1 MTKYF
6 TDKGVSAYD
15 DNAATIEEAK
25 KVLNDKNLCVAV
37 IDNDGE
43 PLRCVKR
50 GEYKEKSLLYNGH
63 VYFINIKK

>member
-6 TDKGVSAYD
+6 TENGVASHD

-25 KVLNDKNLCVAV
+25 KVLEEKKLCVAV

-43 PLRCVKR
+43 PLRCVTR
-50 GEYKEKSLLYNGH
+50 GTYKEMFLLYNGKAFM
-63 VYFINIKK
+63 V

>member
-6 TDKGVSAYD
+6 TENGVASHD

-25 KVLNDKNLCVAV
+25 KVLEEKKLCVAV

-43 PLRCVKR
+43 PLRCVTR
-50 GEYKEKSLLYNGH
+50 GTYKGMFLLYNGKAFM
-63 VYFINIKK
+63 V

>member
-1 MTKYF
+1 MTKYY
-6 TDKGVSAYD
+6 TEQGVAAYD

-43 PLRCVKR
+43 PLKCVTR
-50 GEYKEKSLLYNGH
+50 GTYKETFLLYNGH
-63 VYFINIKK
+63 AYMV

>member
-6 TDKGVSAYD
+6 TDKGVAAYD

-43 PLRCVKR
+43 PLRCITR
-50 GEYKEKSLLYNGH
+50 GTYKEMFLLYNGKAFM
-63 VYFINIKK
+63 V